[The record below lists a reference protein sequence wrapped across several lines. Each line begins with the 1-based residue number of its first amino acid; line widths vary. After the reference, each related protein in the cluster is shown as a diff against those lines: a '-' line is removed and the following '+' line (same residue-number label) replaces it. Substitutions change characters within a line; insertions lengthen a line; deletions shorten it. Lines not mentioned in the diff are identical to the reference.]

1 MARQIQGRRWFGLLL
16 SALCAAASA
25 DTYPSRPIQ
34 MIVPFPA
41 GGVTDLGARLVAKAL
56 SERLKQPVVVDN
68 RAGASGR
75 IGTEAAARAQPDGY
89 MLLYGLSV
97 THGMLM
103 ASTHKPNYDPVQSF
117 TPIAPLFWYGPVLI
131 CNPAVPAKN
140 VAELVAHAK
149 RQPDGLR
156 YASAGIGSGVH
167 FTMEHF
173 AALAGIKTLHVP
185 YRGGAPALQA
195 VIGGQVD
202 CTIDGAAKPHV
213 QSGAVRAIAS
223 TGAKRDAMFPDV
235 PTLAEAGIA
244 GFDMTIWQA
253 LFAPAGLPPEIA
265 ARLREAVKQAVAAPG
280 FAEQA
285 LSYGLNP
292 MPGSAADLEKM
303 IGAEVAKY
311 QALAHRFQISFE

>member
-1 MARQIQGRRWFGLLL
+1 MPLNRRSLVAAL
-16 SALCAAASA
+16 ALCAAFGSAAA
-25 DTYPSRPIQ
+25 DTYPSRPIL

-41 GGVTDLGARLVAKAL
+41 GGVTDLAARLVAKSL
-56 SERLKQPVVVDN
+56 GEQLKQPVVVDN

-89 MLLYGLSV
+89 TLLYGLSV

-103 ASTHKPNYDPVQSF
+103 ASAHKPSYDPAKSF

-131 CNPAVPAKN
+131 CNPSVPARN
-140 VAELVAHAK
+140 VAELVAYAK

-173 AALAGIKTLHVP
+173 AALAGIKTLHSP
-185 YRGGAPALQA
+185 YKGGAPALQA

-202 CTIDGAAKPHV
+202 CTIDGAAKPYV
-213 QSGAVRAIAS
+213 RSGAVRAIAS

-235 PTLAEAGIA
+235 PTLAESGIA

-265 ARLREAVKQAVAAPG
+265 ARLREALRQAMAPPA
-280 FAEQA
+280 FTEQA

-292 MPGSAADLEKM
+292 LPGSAADLEKM
-303 IGAEVAKY
+303 IGIEVAKY
-311 QALAHRFQISFE
+311 QALAQQFQISFE

>member
-1 MARQIQGRRWFGLLL
+1 MQTARRSLVVTL
-16 SALCAAASA
+16 ALCAAVGTAAA
-25 DTYPSRPIQ
+25 DTYPSKPITL
-34 MIVPFPA
+34 IVPFPA
-41 GGVTDLGARLVAKAL
+41 GGVTDLGARLVAKGL
-56 SERLKQPVVVDN
+56 SEKLKQPIVVDN

-89 MLLYGLSV
+89 TLLYGLSV

-103 ASTHKPNYDPVQSF
+103 ASTHKPNYDPVKSF

-131 CNPAVPAKN
+131 CNPSVPAKN
-140 VAELVAHAK
+140 VTELVAYAK

-185 YRGGAPALQA
+185 YKGGAPALQA
-195 VIGGQVD
+195 VMGGQVD
-202 CTIDGAAKPHV
+202 CTIDGAARSHV

-223 TGAKRDAMFPDV
+223 TGAKRDAIFPDV
-235 PTLAEAGIA
+235 PTMAESGIA

-253 LFAPAGLPPEIA
+253 LFAPAGLPPEVA
-265 ARLREAVKQAVAAPG
+265 AKLREALRQVMASPG

-292 MPGSAADLEKM
+292 MPGTSAELDKM
-303 IGAEVAKY
+303 IVAEINKY
-311 QALAHRFQISFE
+311 QALARQFQISFE